1 VPSKDIALKDIFEE
15 IPHRLSKILAPAPIK
30 ELLPTNFPSTEL
42 RVDFLARLE
51 DESILHMEFQSFND
65 TNMPWRMLRYYTA
78 IAEKYKT
85 HNIKQLV
92 VYVGNEKLRMKS
104 SFKIKNLVF
113 KYEILDIR
121 QIDCKVLLES
131 PDPMDRLL
139 ACLCK
144 VEDEV
149 YLIEKLIKT
158 MEGMNEEERK
168 DYLLK
173 ALTLTELRPNLRIRL
188 TEEVKPMPIVVRPE
202 DIKLSKKKLRKD
214 VLYRLGLEEGKQIGL
229 EEGRKEGEIIGI
241 EKGKQI
247 GLEEGKQIGLEEG
260 RKEGEVI
267 GIEKGRKIGHEEG
280 FLKALQDTVLT
291 LIRGKLGQVP
301 EGVEVKIRGVRDRE
315 YLNTLIE
322 KLINSGDVLEVLRQ
336 ERLLN

>member
-1 VPSKDIALKDIFEE
+1 MPSKDITLKDIFEE
-15 IPHRLSKILAPAPIK
+15 VPHRLSKILSPAPIK
-30 ELLPTNFPSTEL
+30 ELLPTSLPSTEL

-104 SFKIKNLVF
+104 SLKIKNLVF
-113 KYEILDIR
+113 RYEILDIR

-158 MEGMNEEERK
+158 MESMNEEERK

-202 DIKLSKKKLRKD
+202 DIKLPKKKLRKD
-214 VLYRLGLEEGKQIGL
+214 ILYRLGLEEGK
-229 EEGRKEGEIIGI
+229 KEGEIIGI
-241 EKGKQI
+241 EKGKKI
-247 GLEEGKQIGLEEG
+247 GL
-260 RKEGEVI
+260 
-267 GIEKGRKIGHEEG
+267 EEG

-291 LIRGKLGQVP
+291 LIRSRLGRVP
-301 EGVEVKIRGVRDRE
+301 EGVEVRVKGIRDRE
-315 YLNTLIE
+315 YLNALIE
-322 KLINSGDVLEVLRQ
+322 KLINSGDVLELLRE
-336 ERLLN
+336 ERLLS

>member
-1 VPSKDIALKDIFEE
+1 MSSKDIALRDIFEE
-15 IPHRLSKILAPAPIK
+15 VPHRLSKILSPVPIK
-30 ELLPTNFPSTEL
+30 ELLPTSLPSTEL
-42 RVDFLARLE
+42 RVDFLAKLE

-78 IAEKYKT
+78 IVEKYKAY
-85 HNIKQLV
+85 NIKQLV

-104 SFKIKNLVF
+104 SLKIKNLVF

-131 PDPMDRLL
+131 PDPMDKLL

-144 VEDEV
+144 VEDEA

-188 TEEVKPMPIVVRPE
+188 TEEVKHMPIVVRPE
-202 DIKLSKKKLRKD
+202 DIRLPKKKLKKD
-214 VLYRLGLEEGKQIGL
+214 ILYRLGLEEGKRIGL
-229 EEGRKEGEIIGI
+229 EL
-241 EKGKQI
+241 
-247 GLEEGKQIGLEEG
+247 GL
-260 RKEGEVI
+260 
-267 GIEKGRKIGHEEG
+267 EEG
-280 FLKALQDTVLT
+280 FLKALQNTVLT
-291 LIRGKLGQVP
+291 LIKSKMGQIP
-301 EGVEVKIRGVRDRE
+301 EGMEAKIKDIRDRE
-315 YLNTLIE
+315 YLNVLIE
-322 KLINSGDVLEVLRQ
+322 KLINSGDVLDVLRQ
-336 ERLLN
+336 ERLLS

>member
-1 VPSKDIALKDIFEE
+1 MSSKDIALKDIFEE

-30 ELLPTNFPSTEL
+30 ELLPINFPSTEL

-51 DESILHMEFQSFND
+51 DESVLHIEFQSFND
-65 TNMPWRMLRYYTA
+65 TNMPFRMLRYYLA
-78 IAEKYKT
+78 ILERYPSSP
-85 HNIKQLV
+85 IKQLL
-92 VYVGNEKLRMKS
+92 VYVGNRKLRMKS
-104 SFKIKNLVF
+104 RLRIRNLTF
-113 KYEILDIR
+113 SYEILDIR
-121 QIDCKVLLES
+121 QIDCRVLLES

-173 ALTLTELRPNLRIRL
+173 ALTLTELRPNLRIKL

-202 DIKLSKKKLRKD
+202 DIKLPKKKLRKD
-214 VLYRLGLEEGKQIGL
+214 VLYRLGLEEGK
-229 EEGRKEGEIIGI
+229 KEGEVIGI
-241 EKGKQI
+241 EK
-247 GLEEGKQIGLEEG
+247 G

-267 GIEKGRKIGHEEG
+267 GIEKGL
-280 FLKALQDTVLT
+280 LKSAQDMFIAVVEV
-291 LIRGKLGQVP
+291 KLGYVP
-301 EGVEVKIRGVRDRE
+301 EGLEEKVREIKDRDF
-315 YLNTLIE
+315 LHALIK
-322 KLINSGDVLEVLRQ
+322 KLITSEKVLEVLK
-336 ERLLN
+336 EELNI

>member
-1 VPSKDIALKDIFEE
+1 VSSKDIALRDIFEE
-15 IPHRLSKILAPAPIK
+15 VPHRLSKILSPVPIK
-30 ELLPTNFPSTEL
+30 ELLPTSLPSTEL
-42 RVDFLARLE
+42 RVDFLAKLE

-78 IAEKYKT
+78 IVEKYKAY
-85 HNIKQLV
+85 NIKQLV

-104 SFKIKNLVF
+104 SLKIKNLVF

-131 PDPMDRLL
+131 PDPMDKLL

-144 VEDEV
+144 VEDEA

-188 TEEVKPMPIVVRPE
+188 TEEVKHMPIVVRPE
-202 DIKLSKKKLRKD
+202 DIRLPKKKLKKD
-214 VLYRLGLEEGKQIGL
+214 ILYRLGLEEGKRIGL
-229 EEGRKEGEIIGI
+229 EL
-241 EKGKQI
+241 
-247 GLEEGKQIGLEEG
+247 GL
-260 RKEGEVI
+260 
-267 GIEKGRKIGHEEG
+267 EEG
-280 FLKALQDTVLT
+280 FLKALQNTVLT
-291 LIRGKLGQVP
+291 LIKSKMGQIP
-301 EGVEVKIRGVRDRE
+301 EGMEAKIKDIRDRE
-315 YLNTLIE
+315 YLNVLIE
-322 KLINSGDVLEVLRQ
+322 KLINSGDVLDVLRQ
-336 ERLLN
+336 ERLLS

>member
-1 VPSKDIALKDIFEE
+1 VPSKDIALRDIFEE
-15 IPHRLSKILAPAPIK
+15 VPHRLSKILAPAPIK

-51 DESILHMEFQSFND
+51 DESVLHIEFQSFND
-65 TNMPWRMLRYYTA
+65 PNMPFRMLLRYYLA
-78 IAEKYKT
+78 IWERYPSSP
-85 HNIKQLV
+85 IKQLL
-92 VYVGNEKLRMKS
+92 VYVGNRKLRMKS
-104 SFKIKNLVF
+104 KLRIRNLTF
-113 KYEILDIR
+113 SYEILDIR
-121 QIDCKVLLES
+121 QIDCKLLLES

-149 YLIEKLIKT
+149 YLIEKLIRT

-173 ALTLTELRPNLRIRL
+173 ALTLTELRPNLRIKL

-202 DIKLSKKKLRKD
+202 DIRLPKKKLRKD
-214 VLYRLGLEEGKQIGL
+214 ILYRLGLEEGKQIGL
-229 EEGRKEGEIIGI
+229 EEG
-241 EKGKQI
+241 KQI
-247 GLEEGKQIGLEEG
+247 GL
-260 RKEGEVI
+260 
-267 GIEKGRKIGHEEG
+267 EEG

-301 EGVEVKIRGVRDRE
+301 EGVGIKVKGIRDRE
-315 YLNTLIE
+315 YLNALIE
-322 KLINSGDVLEVLRQ
+322 KLINSGDVLEVLRE
-336 ERLLN
+336 ERLLS

>member
-1 VPSKDIALKDIFEE
+1 MSSKDIALKDIFEE

-51 DESILHMEFQSFND
+51 DESVLHIEFQSFND
-65 TNMPWRMLRYYTA
+65 PNMPFRMLRYYLA
-78 IAEKYKT
+78 IWERYPNT
-85 HNIKQLV
+85 PIKQLL
-92 VYVGNEKLRMKS
+92 VYVGNRKLRMKS
-104 SFKIKNLVF
+104 RLRIRNLTF
-113 KYEILDIR
+113 SYEILDIR

-202 DIKLSKKKLRKD
+202 DIRLPKKKLRKD
-214 VLYRLGLEEGKQIGL
+214 ILYRLGLEEGK
-229 EEGRKEGEIIGI
+229 KEGEIIGI

-247 GLEEGKQIGLEEG
+247 GLEEGKQIGIEEG
-260 RKEGEVI
+260 LLKSAQDMVI
-267 GIEKGRKIGHEEG
+267 AIIE
-280 FLKALQDTVLT
+280 
-291 LIRGKLGQVP
+291 GKLGYVP
-301 EGVEVKIRGVRDRE
+301 EEIVNRIREIRDVEFLRSLAKKLVSTSEDFMQVLAIELKI
-315 YLNTLIE
+315 
-322 KLINSGDVLEVLRQ
+322 S
-336 ERLLN
+336 

>member
-1 VPSKDIALKDIFEE
+1 MSSKDIALKDIFEE

-30 ELLPTNFPSTEL
+30 ELLPINFPSTEL

-51 DESILHMEFQSFND
+51 DESVLHIEFQSFND
-65 TNMPWRMLRYYTA
+65 TNMPFRMLRYYLA
-78 IAEKYKT
+78 ILERYPSSP
-85 HNIKQLV
+85 IKQLL
-92 VYVGNEKLRMKS
+92 VYVGNRKLRMKS
-104 SFKIKNLVF
+104 RLRIRNLSFS
-113 KYEILDIR
+113 YEILDIR
-121 QIDCKVLLES
+121 QIDCKLLLES

-173 ALTLTELRPNLRIRL
+173 ALTLTELRPNLRIKL

-214 VLYRLGLEEGKQIGL
+214 VLYRLGLEEGKQM
-229 EEGRKEGEIIGI
+229 
-241 EKGKQI
+241 
-247 GLEEGKQIGLEEG
+247 GLEEG

-267 GIEKGRKIGHEEG
+267 GIEKGKKIGHEEG
-280 FLKALQDTVLT
+280 FIKALQDTVLT
-291 LIRGKLGQVP
+291 LIKSRLGRVP
-301 EGVEVKIRGVRDRE
+301 EGVEVRVKGIRDRE
-315 YLNTLIE
+315 YLNALIE
-322 KLINSGDVLEVLRQ
+322 KLINSGDILELLRE
-336 ERLLN
+336 ERLLG

>member
-1 VPSKDIALKDIFEE
+1 MSSKDIALKDIFEE

-51 DESILHMEFQSFND
+51 DESILHIEFQSFNNP
-65 TNMPWRMLRYYTA
+65 NMPFRMLRYYLA
-78 IAEKYKT
+78 ILERYPSSS
-85 HNIKQLV
+85 IKQLL
-92 VYVGNEKLRMKS
+92 VYVGNRKLRMKS
-104 SFKIKNLVF
+104 RLRFRNLSFS
-113 KYEILDIR
+113 YEILDIR
-121 QIDCKVLLES
+121 QIDCRVLLES

-144 VEDEV
+144 VEDEA

-188 TEEVKPMPIVVRPE
+188 TEEVKHMPIVVRLE
-202 DIKLSKKKLRKD
+202 DIRLPKRKLRKD
-214 VLYRLGLEEGKQIGL
+214 ILYRL
-229 EEGRKEGEIIGI
+229 
-241 EKGKQI
+241 
-247 GLEEGKQIGLEEG
+247 GLEEG

-267 GIEKGRKIGHEEG
+267 GVEKGI
-280 FLKALQDTVLT
+280 LKSAQDMV
-291 LIRGKLGQVP
+291 IAIIEGKLGYVP
-301 EGVEVKIRGVRDRE
+301 EEIVNRIREIRDVEFLRSLAKKLVSTSEDFMQVLAIELKI
-315 YLNTLIE
+315 
-322 KLINSGDVLEVLRQ
+322 S
-336 ERLLN
+336 

>member
-1 VPSKDIALKDIFEE
+1 MPSKDIALKDIFEE
-15 IPHRLSKILAPAPIK
+15 VPHRLSKILAPAPIK

-51 DESILHMEFQSFND
+51 DDSILHIEFQSFND
-65 TNMPWRMLRYYTA
+65 TNMPFRMLRYYLA
-78 IAEKYKT
+78 ILERYPSSP
-85 HNIKQLV
+85 IKQLL
-92 VYVGNEKLRMKS
+92 VYVGNRKLRMKS
-104 SFKIKNLVF
+104 RLRIRNLTF
-113 KYEILDIR
+113 SYEILDIR
-121 QIDCKVLLES
+121 QIDCKLLLES

-158 MEGMNEEERK
+158 MEGMNDEERK

-173 ALTLTELRPNLRIRL
+173 ALTLTELRPNLRIKL

-202 DIKLSKKKLRKD
+202 DIRLSKRKLRKD
-214 VLYRLGLEEGKQIGL
+214 ILYRLGLEEGK
-229 EEGRKEGEIIGI
+229 KEGEIIGI

-247 GLEEGKQIGLEEG
+247 GLEEGKQIGIEEGRQIGLEEG
-260 RKEGEVI
+260 KQI
-267 GIEKGRKIGHEEG
+267 GLEEG

-291 LIRGKLGQVP
+291 AIRGKLGRVP
-301 EGVEVKIRGVRDRE
+301 EGVGVKVKGIRDRV
-315 YLNTLIE
+315 YLNALIE
-322 KLINSGDVLEVLRQ
+322 KLINSGDVLEVLRE
-336 ERLLN
+336 ERLLS

>member
-1 VPSKDIALKDIFEE
+1 MPSKDITLKDIFEE
-15 IPHRLSKILAPAPIK
+15 VPHRLSKILSPAPIK
-30 ELLPTNFPSTEL
+30 ELLPTALPSTEL

-65 TNMPWRMLRYYTA
+65 ANMPWRMLRYYTA

-104 SFKIKNLVF
+104 RLRIRNLTF
-113 KYEILDIR
+113 SYEILDIR

-158 MEGMNEEERK
+158 MESMNEEERK

-202 DIKLSKKKLRKD
+202 DIRLPKRKLRKD
-214 VLYRLGLEEGKQIGL
+214 ILYRLGLEEG
-229 EEGRKEGEIIGI
+229 EVIGI
-241 EKGKQI
+241 EK
-247 GLEEGKQIGLEEG
+247 GKQIGLEEG

-267 GIEKGRKIGHEEG
+267 GIEKGKQIGELE
-280 FLKALQDTVLT
+280 FAQKMVITITEA
-291 LIRGKLGQVP
+291 KLGYVP
-301 EGVEVKIRGVRDRE
+301 EGLKERVKDIKDRE
-315 YLNTLIE
+315 FLHALIK
-322 KLINSGDVLEVLRQ
+322 KLITSEKVLEVLK
-336 ERLLN
+336 EELNI

>member
-15 IPHRLSKILAPAPIK
+15 VPHRLSKILAPAPIK

-51 DESILHMEFQSFND
+51 DDSILHIEFQSFND
-65 TNMPWRMLRYYTA
+65 TNMPFRMLRYYLA
-78 IAEKYKT
+78 ILERYPS
-85 HNIKQLV
+85 NPIKQLL
-92 VYVGNEKLRMKS
+92 VYVGNRKLRMKS
-104 SFKIKNLVF
+104 RLKLRNLTF
-113 KYEILDIR
+113 SYEILDIR
-121 QIDCKVLLES
+121 QIDCRVLLES

-158 MEGMNEEERK
+158 MEGMNDEERK

-173 ALTLTELRPNLRIRL
+173 ALTLTELRPNLRIKL

-214 VLYRLGLEEGKQIGL
+214 VLYRLGLEDGKQIGL

-267 GIEKGRKIGHEEG
+267 GIEKGKQIGELEFAQKMVINITG
-280 FLKALQDTVLT
+280 D
-291 LIRGKLGQVP
+291 KLGYVP
-301 EGVEVKIRGVRDRE
+301 KGLEERVKDVKDRDF
-315 YLNTLIE
+315 LHALIK
-322 KLINSGDVLEVLRQ
+322 KLINSEKVLEILK
-336 ERLLN
+336 EELNI

>member
-1 VPSKDIALKDIFEE
+1 MPSKDITLKDIFEE
-15 IPHRLSKILAPAPIK
+15 VPHRLSKILSPAPIK
-30 ELLPTNFPSTEL
+30 ELLPTSLPSTEL
-42 RVDFLARLE
+42 RVDFLAKLE

-78 IAEKYKT
+78 IAEKYQT

-92 VYVGNEKLRMKS
+92 VYVGNEKLRMKPS
-104 SFKIKNLVF
+104 LKIKNLVF

-121 QIDCKVLLES
+121 QIDCRVLLES

-173 ALTLTELRPNLRIRL
+173 ALTLTELRPNLRIKL

-202 DIKLSKKKLRKD
+202 DIKLPKRKLRKD
-214 VLYRLGLEEGKQIGL
+214 ILYRLGLEEGK
-229 EEGRKEGEIIGI
+229 KEGEIIGI

-247 GLEEGKQIGLEEG
+247 GLEEGRQIGIEEGKQIG
-260 RKEGEVI
+260 I
-267 GIEKGRKIGHEEG
+267 EEG
-280 FLKALQDTVLT
+280 FLKSAQEMVIT
-291 LIRGKLGQVP
+291 IIEGKLGYVP
-301 EGVEVKIRGVRDRE
+301 EEIANRIRGIKDVEFLRSLAKKLVSASEDFMQV
-315 YLNTLIE
+315 LAIE
-322 KLINSGDVLEVLRQ
+322 LKIS
-336 ERLLN
+336 